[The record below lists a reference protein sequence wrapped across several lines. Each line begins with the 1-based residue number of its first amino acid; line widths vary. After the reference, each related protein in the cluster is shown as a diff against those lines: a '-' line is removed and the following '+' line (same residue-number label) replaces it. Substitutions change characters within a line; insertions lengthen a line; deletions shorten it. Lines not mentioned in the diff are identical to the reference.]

1 MFKICPFLLS
11 VMMLNTCNKET
22 GACESFKKVP
32 AALIEGP
39 DAGTVNQVITVT
51 VSFAVFNGC
60 GQFGRFEE
68 TTTGN
73 TKKISII
80 AKYSG
85 CICTDDIPTRKATYK
100 FTAVN
105 PGVYYLQF
113 SSSDST
119 YLIDTLT
126 VK

>member
-1 MFKICPFLLS
+1 MFKICLSLLA
-11 VMMLNTCNKET
+11 VFMLNTCNKDK
-22 GACESFKKVP
+22 GACESFQKVP

-39 DAGTVNQVITVT
+39 DAGSVNQVIRVT
-51 VSFAVFNGC
+51 VSFHVFNGC

-113 SSSDST
+113 NSSDST
-119 YLIDTLT
+119 YLRDTLT
-126 VK
+126 IE